1 VSAVEL
7 SISDCFSNKDLIA
20 NQDRSINNRTSRF
33 RPLTSHTIR
42 AIQEL
47 QRRFLLICLPTRL
60 LGKMTTNET
69 YAP

>member
-1 VSAVEL
+1 MSVVEL

-20 NQDRSINNRTSRF
+20 NQDQSNNNRTSRF
-33 RPLTSHTIR
+33 RLLTSR
-42 AIQEL
+42 NSNDSKL

-60 LGKMTTNET
+60 LGKMTTNEA